1 MPFLSRYL
9 VMIMGFDDDND
20 EVEISLEE
28 FRRMVEECN
37 EIEIDL
43 DDFAD
48 YLEEL
53 NYENV
58 VEEEI
63 EAECQ
68 EYSSAMRTSLK
79 EHNYHNAFEN
89 ARELKKRNYLRYKEE
104 IDRCYEECAEHDV
117 LEALIYEAD
126 KYTKRGDGKPKS
138 EAFRYLYKLNEI
150 GYIDSFRWLADCYYY
165 GIGCEK
171 EPKKAEKLYFEGTL
185 FGKSRYCHI
194 RYFSMCPERREYDGN
209 ELLGVLVKN
218 LSDGD
223 YLYDYERVR
232 IAELIMDGMIKE
244 YRPESAYA
252 LLKGNRYSDDGIS
265 SYRLGECVLTGIG
278 TTADPIVAKQLLE
291 TAIDD
296 MEWISNGTWAK
307 DMMEET
313 YHNEK
318 DYNDA
323 YDNAKRLLSEAESLI
338 KRGDGADMLM
348 LHEGETDEDQIYAD
362 WENEKSLFIK
372 RSVEK

>member
-1 MPFLSRYL
+1 
-9 VMIMGFDDDND
+9 
-20 EVEISLEE
+20 
-28 FRRMVEECN
+28 MVEECN

-79 EHNYHNAFEN
+79 EHNYHHAFEN

-104 IDRCYEECAEHDV
+104 IDKCCEECAEHDV

-150 GYIDSFRWLADCYYY
+150 GYIESFRWLADCYYY

-171 EPKKAEKLYFEGTL
+171 DLKKQKNYILKELSLEK
-185 FGKSRYCHI
+185 
-194 RYFSMCPERREYDGN
+194 
-209 ELLGVLVKN
+209 
-218 LSDGD
+218 
-223 YLYDYERVR
+223 
-232 IAELIMDGMIKE
+232 
-244 YRPESAYA
+244 
-252 LLKGNRYSDDGIS
+252 
-265 SYRLGECVLTGIG
+265 TGIVISG
-278 TTADPIVAKQLLE
+278 IFPCSLREKNMTETNYLE
-291 TAIDD
+291 F
-296 MEWISNGTWAK
+296 
-307 DMMEET
+307 
-313 YHNEK
+313 
-318 DYNDA
+318 
-323 YDNAKRLLSEAESLI
+323 L
-338 KRGDGADMLM
+338 
-348 LHEGETDEDQIYAD
+348 
-362 WENEKSLFIK
+362 
-372 RSVEK
+372 